1 MSSASKREIKVQL
14 ISEINAVLVSHDKPA
29 ITPKD
34 FDRLYDMNIKEL
46 VAVKRALIRELFE
59 YPADTPGLP

>member
-1 MSSASKREIKVQL
+1 MSIESRREVKAQL
-14 ISEINAVLVSHDKPA
+14 IGEINDVLVSHGKPA

-34 FDRLYDMNIKEL
+34 FDKLYDMNIKEL
-46 VAVKRALIRELFE
+46 VSVKRSLIRELFE